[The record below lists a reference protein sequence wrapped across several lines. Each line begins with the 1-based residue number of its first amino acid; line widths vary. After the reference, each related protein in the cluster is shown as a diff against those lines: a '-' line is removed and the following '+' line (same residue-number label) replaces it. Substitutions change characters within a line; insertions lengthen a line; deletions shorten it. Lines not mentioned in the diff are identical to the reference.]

1 MPAYVQLPTPE
12 AITASGA
19 NASSNLNALVTA
31 ALTAADE
38 AAPAGGSYAEVYV
51 SISNSGSAAAYL
63 AHASDIPGEDEAEAL
78 TTQVIPAGTALA
90 DALQFGPYRY
100 GSLPT
105 LRLID
110 GAECVVTILYGR
122 A

>member
-1 MPAYVQLPTPE
+1 MPAYVQLPPPE

-19 NASSNLNALVTA
+19 NASSNLNTLVTT

-38 AAPAGGSYAEVYV
+38 APPTGGSYAEVYV
-51 SISNSGSAAAYL
+51 SISNSGSADAYL
-63 AHASDIPGEDEAEAL
+63 AHAGDIPEEDESEAL